1 MEDGMSFNDII
12 MWILAFGAL
21 IGGFDLMIGNKLG
34 LGEKFEEGFFAMG
47 PLALAMVGMI
57 CLAPVIA
64 DLFRPIVVPI
74 LTAMNADPA
83 VFAGLIPNDAG
94 GYQLAMELAVDPLVG
109 KYMGLLVGAMLG
121 ATLGLT
127 IPLAL
132 NLMEKQDQPYFA
144 KGLLLGIIVI
154 PFGSF
159 IGGLVGGFTV
169 SMLFWNTLPILLMS
183 ILIVLGLVYI
193 PETMIKISLYFGK
206 LIALVVALG
215 LTAAAF
221 KQLTCAQDLDGNIVR
236 QGIDLI
242 DEFLTLVNAQGWLG
256 LERPVAQMA
265 PIMVGME
272 IIGIIGVVL
281 LGTFPTMTLLIKAF
295 KKPLEIVGEKLAL
308 DSTSTGGL
316 IITLA
321 NPIPTM
327 KMIKD
332 MNSRGK
338 ILNCAFIV
346 TCCTTLG
353 DHLGFTAAMD
363 KNYVTMMVLGKLATG
378 VMAIVLTLY
387 WTRSTEIEDRQSE
400 LIRIA
405 AVPAGTNQ
413 G

>member
-1 MEDGMSFNDII
+1 MSLNDII
-12 MWILAFGAL
+12 MWVLAFGAL
-21 IGGFDLMIGNKLG
+21 VGGLDLMIGNRLG
-34 LGEKFEEGFFAMG
+34 LGEKFEEGFHAMG

-57 CLAPVIA
+57 CLAPVLA

-74 LTAMNADPA
+74 LTTMNADPA

-94 GYQLAMELAVDPLVG
+94 GYPLAMQLAVDPLVG

-132 NLMEKQDQPYFA
+132 GLLEKHDQPYFA

-169 SMLFWNTLPILLMS
+169 KMLFWNTLPILIFS
-183 ILIVLGLVYI
+183 ILIVIGLVYI
-193 PETMIKISLYFGK
+193 PDVMIKLSIYFGK
-206 LIALVVALG
+206 LIAVVVALG

-221 KQLTCAQDLDGNIVR
+221 KQLTCVQDQEGNIVNPGIDIINETLLFVDA
-236 QGIDLI
+236 QGI
-242 DEFLTLVNAQGWLG
+242 LG
-256 LERPVAQMA
+256 LEEPVAQME
-265 PIMVGME
+265 PIMNAMA
-272 IIGIIGVVL
+272 IIGIIGIVL
-281 LGTFPTMTLLIKAF
+281 LGTFPTMALLIKAL
-295 KKPLEIVGEKLAL
+295 KKPLEIIGDKLSL
-308 DSTSTGGL
+308 DSTSTAGL

-363 KNYVTMMVLGKLATG
+363 KNYVTMMVIGKLITG
-378 VMAIVLTLY
+378 AMAVFLTLY
-387 WTRSTEIEDRQSE
+387 WTRSTDIEDRQSE
-400 LIRIA
+400 EIRLLS
-405 AVPAGTNQ
+405 VKTT
-413 G
+413 